1 MKITCKSQ
9 PYRIFRTRTAFEFH
23 LFMLNKFIN
32 SYFNTW
38 NPIFPNYINL
48 ELLRYLLSMG
58 SCVACRIYCY
68 NGFIDSILIADDS
81 GMPLHHIIKIERTSK
96 FKICNRFR
104 NTGKDILIKVNL
116 NVWKE

>member
-1 MKITCKSQ
+1 MKITYKIQ
-9 PYRIFRTRTAFEFH
+9 PPMIFRNRTAFEFH
-23 LFMLNKFIN
+23 LFMLNKSIN

-48 ELLRYLLSMG
+48 ELLRYLLSIG
-58 SCVACRIYCY
+58 SRIACRIYCY
-68 NGFIDSILIADDS
+68 NGFIDGILIADNS
-81 GMPLHHIIKIERTSK
+81 GMSLHHIIKVERTSK